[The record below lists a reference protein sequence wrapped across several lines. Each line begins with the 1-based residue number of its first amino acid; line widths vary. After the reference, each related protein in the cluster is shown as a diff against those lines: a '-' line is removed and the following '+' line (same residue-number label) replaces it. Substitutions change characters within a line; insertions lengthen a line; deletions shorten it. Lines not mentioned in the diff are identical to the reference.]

1 MIYKE
6 NALQYNDYYELRES
20 VGWKNFLREQA
31 VQAIDN
37 SIYTVVAY
45 EEDQPIG
52 MGRLIGDGIYYT
64 VVDVVIRPEYQGK
77 GIGKNIINMI
87 LKHADRITPIGGRA
101 TVQLIAAKGK
111 EPFYE
116 KMGFQ
121 KIPDDSSGYGMRKLI
136 LKP

>member
-1 MIYKE
+1 MVYKE
-6 NALQYNDYYELRES
+6 NVLQYSDYYELRES
-20 VGWKNFLREQA
+20 VRWKNFLRAQAEQA
-31 VQAIDN
+31 IKN
-37 SIYTVVAY
+37 SIYTVVAFKD
-45 EEDQPIG
+45 EQPIG

-64 VVDVVIRPEYQGK
+64 VVDVVIKPEYQGK

-87 LKHADRITPIGGRA
+87 LKHADSITTIGGRA

-136 LKP
+136 LK